1 MLDLSTI
8 SFTIGFIALIE
19 SIILIIFPN
28 STKKTIESLLKTRKD
43 IKKLGLIEIILAM
56 ILLIISLYLG

>member
-8 SFTIGFIALIE
+8 SFTIGLIALIE
-19 SIILIIFPN
+19 SIIILIFPN
-28 STKKTIESLLKTRKD
+28 WTKKTIESLLKTRKD

>member
-28 STKKTIESLLKTRKD
+28 WTKKTIESLLKTRKD